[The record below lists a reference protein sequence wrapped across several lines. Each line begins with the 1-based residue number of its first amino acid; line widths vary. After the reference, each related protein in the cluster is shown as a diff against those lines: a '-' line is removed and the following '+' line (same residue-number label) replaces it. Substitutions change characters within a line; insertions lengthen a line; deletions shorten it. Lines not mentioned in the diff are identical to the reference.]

1 MSERSELERHGE
13 SLQAGAD
20 RFHGYSDLYD
30 AVRPAPPS
38 DLADLLVTYCGRP
51 PDLVVDLGSGTG
63 LSTRWAGEWADHVIG
78 VEPSEDMLATA
89 RRHAGGRVAFRR
101 GWSHDTGLP
110 DGCADVVMAVQA
122 LHWMEPAPTFGEV
135 ARLLRPG
142 GVFAALDCDWP
153 PVVGDAVVEHA
164 WDDCRRRLRVFETRL
179 AAGMTG
185 DDLRAPVGTDDGEAA
200 RYSGI
205 DAHRERRLAEG
216 VRSWSKSQ
224 HLERMAESGRFAWCR
239 EVALTSVTTGD
250 AERFV
255 GLLRSQGDYQTLARH
270 GLDDD
275 VLGVTRFT
283 TLVTERLGG
292 DQRPWRFV
300 WRARLGFSS

>member
-1 MSERSELERHGE
+1 
-13 SLQAGAD
+13 
-20 RFHGYSDLYD
+20 
-30 AVRPAPPS
+30 
-38 DLADLLVTYCGRP
+38 
-51 PDLVVDLGSGTG
+51 
-63 LSTRWAGEWADHVIG
+63 
-78 VEPSEDMLATA
+78 
-89 RRHAGGRVAFRR
+89 
-101 GWSHDTGLP
+101 
-110 DGCADVVMAVQA
+110 
-122 LHWMEPAPTFGEV
+122 MEPVPTFGEV

-185 DDLRAPVGTDDGEAA
+185 DDLRAPVGRDDGEAA
-200 RYSGI
+200 GYSGI

-239 EVALTSVTTGD
+239 EVALASVTTGD

-283 TLVTERLGG
+283 MLVADRLGG
-292 DQRPWRFV
+292 EQRPWLFV

>member
-1 MSERSELERHGE
+1 M
-13 SLQAGAD
+13 
-20 RFHGYSDLYD
+20 
-30 AVRPAPPS
+30 V
-38 DLADLLVTYCGRP
+38 
-51 PDLVVDLGSGTG
+51 
-63 LSTRWAGEWADHVIG
+63 
-78 VEPSEDMLATA
+78 
-89 RRHAGGRVAFRR
+89 
-101 GWSHDTGLP
+101 
-110 DGCADVVMAVQA
+110 VQA

-153 PVVGDAVVEHA
+153 PVLGDAIVEQA
-164 WDDCRRRLRVFETRL
+164 WDDCRRTLRVFETRL
-179 AAGMTG
+179 AAGMSG
-185 DDLRAPVGTDDGEAA
+185 DDLRAPVGTDDSEAA

-205 DAHRERRLAEG
+205 DAHRERQLAEG

-224 HLERMAESGRFAWCR
+224 HLERMAGSGRFAWCR
-239 EVALTSVTTGD
+239 ELALTSSTTGD

-283 TLVTERLGG
+283 TLVIERLG
-292 DQRPWRFV
+292 DDRRPWWFV